1 MALDHIIIELEE
13 KEEGIF
19 MALNIVTRKVA
30 ALFSYLEKFLFSFVR
45 ICFIRYNPNIL
56 TFIKSGDNDVSI
68 MLSQRF

>member
-1 MALDHIIIELEE
+1 
-13 KEEGIF
+13 